1 MGSIL
6 YLHITIPYTCGYQ
19 WPTCSY
25 GCAAL
30 EEDAAIEDIACEED
44 GADEGATRYVDAAD
58 EPRRAA
64 WYRADSRR

>member
-30 EEDAAIEDIACEED
+30 EEDGAIEDIARD
-44 GADEGATRYVDAAD
+44 VGAAD